1 MTYCFQPVRNP
12 EDSPAE
18 MRLQYLSGLYMT
30 LNQVDPGETYNLAFQ
45 NSSLIAWVDTEDEAF
60 LHSLVAKATPEGY
73 NTSKYFV
80 GEFNIEIEGVTYPL
94 DREHEEAVNAL
105 LEEHGHKCLA
115 EAFYDPQVT
124 VRVKNLRRVT
134 T

>member
-18 MRLQYLSGLYMT
+18 MRLQYLSGVYMT
-30 LNQVDPGETYNLAFQ
+30 LNQVLPGEMYNLAFQ
-45 NSSLIAWVDTEDEAF
+45 NSSLIAWVDTEDEVF
-60 LHSLVAKATPEGY
+60 LYSLVAKATPEGY
-73 NTSKYFV
+73 NTRKYFV
-80 GEFNIEIEGVTYPL
+80 GEFSIEIDGVAYPL
-94 DREHEEAVNAL
+94 DWEHEEAVNAL
-105 LEEHGHKCLA
+105 LEERGYKCLA

>member
-18 MRLQYLSGLYMT
+18 MRLQYLSGVYMK

-60 LHSLVAKATPEGY
+60 LYSLVAKATPEGY

-94 DREHEEAVNAL
+94 DREHEEAVETL
-105 LEEHGHKCLA
+105 LQEHGYKCLA

-124 VRVKNLRRVT
+124 VRAKNLRRVAS
-134 T
+134 